1 MLVTVTALNWHY
13 GISWFPKLPHSTNN
27 LILENSFIRE
37 FTTDLV
43 MVGDTTIHW
52 FTYEGSRGPTPF
64 VLVERAWGKAAIP
77 LPYEIENGEYRI
89 SDRENELLTNK
100 PTDDVTDQ
108 AYDLG
113 EVMWWVDDGRHLI
126 PMDYTAKP
134 VTN

>member
-1 MLVTVTALNWHY
+1 
-13 GISWFPKLPHSTNN
+13 
-27 LILENSFIRE
+27 
-37 FTTDLV
+37 